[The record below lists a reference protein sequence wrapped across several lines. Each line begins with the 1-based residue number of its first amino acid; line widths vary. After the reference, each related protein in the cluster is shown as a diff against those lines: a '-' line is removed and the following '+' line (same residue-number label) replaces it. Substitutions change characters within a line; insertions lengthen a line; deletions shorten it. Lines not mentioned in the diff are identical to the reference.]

1 MVLEGLYISVI
12 CCCNGLEKDID
23 THFSILG
30 QEKQALC
37 FHKRIQLLQFLQLIK
52 MFWFKKKEQTRFL
65 DLHYPKGGVNLE
77 NQSFL
82 FILPIPIGIRES
94 I

>member
-1 MVLEGLYISVI
+1 MVLEGLFISVI
-12 CCCNGLEKDID
+12 FVCHGLEKDTD

-37 FHKRIQLLQFLQLIK
+37 FHERIQLLQFLQLIK
-52 MFWFKKKEQTRFL
+52 IFWFKEKEQTRFL
-65 DLHYPKGGVNLE
+65 DRHCPKGGVNLE
-77 NQSFL
+77 DQSFL
-82 FILPIPIGIRES
+82 LILPIPLGTKAS

>member
-12 CCCNGLEKDID
+12 VVCNGLEKDID

-37 FHKRIQLLQFLQLIK
+37 FQERIQLLQFLQLIK
-52 MFWFKKKEQTRFL
+52 MFWFKEKEQTRFL

-77 NQSFL
+77 DQSFL
-82 FILPIPIGIRES
+82 LILPIPLGIKAS